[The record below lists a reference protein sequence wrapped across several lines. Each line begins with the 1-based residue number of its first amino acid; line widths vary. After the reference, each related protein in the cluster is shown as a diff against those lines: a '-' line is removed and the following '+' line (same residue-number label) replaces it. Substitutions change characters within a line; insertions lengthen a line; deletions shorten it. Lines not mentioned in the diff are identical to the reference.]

1 MDRIE
6 AMKLL
11 SEIKHYLIAGNPV
24 WRKEVVAE
32 ALDIAIEALQN
43 LSKPNNGLQGSELI
57 SIQMAIEHWG
67 RSSGNL
73 TNDQIAE
80 LQREIESLPSADRPT
95 GEWVKRQIIGYVS
108 FAYCSECGEPI
119 IHGRTSPL
127 WSYCPNCGAKM
138 RGEEE

>member
-11 SEIKHYLIAGNPV
+11 SEVKHYLTAGNPV
-24 WRKEVVAE
+24 WHNEAVAE
-32 ALDIAIEALQN
+32 ALDMAIEALQN

-80 LQREIESLPSADRPT
+80 LQREIESLPSADLKKMVGCT
-95 GEWVKRQIIGYVS
+95 GCEHYDQQQTAMICRECRRYYKDKHSDFERRMNDGVDSKRTKV
-108 FAYCSECGEPI
+108 
-119 IHGRTSPL
+119 
-127 WSYCPNCGAKM
+127 
-138 RGEEE
+138 